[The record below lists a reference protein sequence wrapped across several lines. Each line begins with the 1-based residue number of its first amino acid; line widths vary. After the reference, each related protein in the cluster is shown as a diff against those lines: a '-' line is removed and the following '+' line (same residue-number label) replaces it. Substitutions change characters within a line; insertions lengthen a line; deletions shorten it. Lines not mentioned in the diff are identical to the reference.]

1 MPRGRRERVEDAEAD
16 APEAAPAMETRRGA
30 REGAPTTT
38 TVHAPDAIQR
48 PASPTTASRRKA
60 RVIDELWEV
69 LERAEAGEARVRAY
83 HELAVAVESEENSFE
98 QEAGSEPSSTRWP
111 RAGLK
116 MIEKLPFRNQ
126 WRDLVVERA
135 VGDKMYTCTLGEQ
148 AGALRV
154 LRAAGLGCRTRTNVN
169 HILPYDDATRDL
181 YWTNLSEL
189 AFDGRA
195 YAHSVESRANNE
207 RCLLYTSPSPR
218 DATLSRMPSSA

>member
-16 APEAAPAMETRRGA
+16 APEAAAAMETRRGA
-30 REGAPTTT
+30 REGGADDDDGER
-38 TVHAPDAIQR
+38 ARRDQR

-83 HELAVAVESEENSFE
+83 HELGLAVEGEENSFE
-98 QEAGSEPSSTRWP
+98 QEAGSEPLTSRWP

-154 LRAAGLGCRTRTNVN
+154 LRAQDSGA
-169 HILPYDDATRDL
+169 
-181 YWTNLSEL
+181 
-189 AFDGRA
+189 
-195 YAHSVESRANNE
+195 E
-207 RCLLYTSPSPR
+207 REP
-218 DATLSRMPSSA
+218 A